1 MNKILKYD
9 GDLGQPNVFVPISE
23 HIRAQK
29 IDLLMR
35 HFKTQSTKHWF
46 TSDTFAAMHRIRG
59 VECASQTGL
68 AEAFYCRKLV
78 LGAS

>member
-1 MNKILKYD
+1 
-9 GDLGQPNVFVPISE
+9 
-23 HIRAQK
+23 
-29 IDLLMR
+29 MR

-68 AEAFYCRKLV
+68 ADGILLPQVGPWRV
-78 LGAS
+78 LTHLLRRLPDPSRSKRAINCS